1 MRDCDNGSFAKS
13 MERAREAVKKA
24 DLVLVGASNGMD
36 MAEGLNI
43 FRPDRHFMEA
53 YGDFAEARGIHSV
66 LEGLACPWES
76 EEGCWGFLARFAQT
90 EWLDYVPTRAMQ
102 SLQKIVGARP
112 HFILT
117 CNIDGR
123 FVKAGFDERN
133 VLETE
138 GTIRELVRS
147 RGCSEERVDAA
158 PVFSKMTAAGGMK
171 VPSDLIPAC
180 RHCGSPLVPALDEGR
195 ALHPDPSF
203 QERAA
208 HLAQLRHE
216 ARGKNVLVFE
226 LGVGSRNDAIRLPL
240 LEAVCHAEQ
249 GTYLA
254 LSLSDPFIPD
264 VLGKRGIGLQGDLAD
279 TLSQLTEA
287 VG

>member
-1 MRDCDNGSFAKS
+1 
-13 MERAREAVKKA
+13 
-24 DLVLVGASNGMD
+24 
-36 MAEGLNI
+36 
-43 FRPDRHFMEA
+43 
-53 YGDFAEARGIHSV
+53 
-66 LEGLACPWES
+66 
-76 EEGCWGFLARFAQT
+76 
-90 EWLDYVPTRAMQ
+90 MQ

-133 VLETE
+133 VLEME

-203 QERAA
+203 KERAA
-208 HLAQLRHE
+208 HLAQLLHD

-226 LGVGSRNDAIRLPL
+226 LGVGPRNDAIRLPL